1 MIEVRGRG
9 ALALAGLIV
18 MSSPLG
24 AGADEDWPRL
34 WGPKGDARF
43 QGESHVAQ
51 GESPKARELWRRPI
65 GSGFSGI
72 SVVAGRG
79 YTGESDGS
87 QDHAVAFDVATGREL
102 WRTPLG
108 PTYRGH
114 DGSRDGP
121 ISTPAVAGQ
130 RVFLVS
136 AHGVLF
142 ALEAPSGRKRWQR
155 DLKAEDGAAEP
166 SYGFATSPLVVE
178 DRVIVQAGGDK
189 RPLLALEAVS
199 GRLLWSVSH
208 SKGPTYAS
216 PLLGTLAGKEQ
227 VIVMGNDLLYGVKVE
242 DGALLWSHPTGAQGD
257 ATRSPLLLGD
267 DRVLLPS
274 WEEAK
279 LVKVSAKDGTFSVAE
294 LWRSPRLKSSFS
306 PTVFHRGHLF
316 GLNTGYLV
324 CLDPA
329 SGDVRWRQK
338 VYPGSL
344 ILVDGHLVILGAESG
359 DVRVAEASPE
369 GYREKLRVPVFN
381 AGATSS
387 TGPTFA
393 GGKLFLR
400 NVEEIVALEVP

>member
-1 MIEVRGRG
+1 MIDVRGRG
-9 ALALAGLIV
+9 VLALAGLIV
-18 MSSPLG
+18 VSSSAW
-24 AGADEDWPRL
+24 AGTDEDWPRL
-34 WGPKGDARF
+34 WGPQGDARF
-43 QGESHVAQ
+43 QGEGHVAR
-51 GESPKARELWRRPI
+51 GEAPKARELWRRSI

-79 YTGESDGS
+79 YTGESDGKE
-87 QDHAVAFDVATGREL
+87 DNAVAFDVATGREV

-121 ISTPAVAGQ
+121 ISTPAVTGE

-142 ALEAPSGRKRWQR
+142 ALEGPSGKKLWQR

-166 SYGFATSPLVVE
+166 SYGFATSPLVVA

-189 RPLLALEAVS
+189 RPLLALDAKS
-199 GRLLWSVSH
+199 GALLWSVAH
-208 SKGPTYAS
+208 SKGATYAS
-216 PLLGTLAGKEQ
+216 PVLGTLAGKEQ
-227 VIVMGNDLLYGVKVE
+227 VIVHGNDLLYGVKPE
-242 DGALLWSHPTGAQGD
+242 DGALLWSHPTGAQGE
-257 ATRSPLLLGD
+257 ASRSPLLLGD

-279 LVKVSAKDGTFSVAE
+279 LVKVSAKDGVFSVAE

-316 GLNTGYLV
+316 GLNSGYLV

-329 SGDVRWRQK
+329 SADVRWRQK

-359 DVRVAEASPE
+359 DVRVAEASPD
-369 GYREKLRVPVFN
+369 GYRERLRVPVFN

>member
-9 ALALAGLIV
+9 ALALAGLIAV
-18 MSSPLG
+18 TSSVPS
-24 AGADEDWPRL
+24 GADEDWPRL
-34 WGPKGDARF
+34 WGPSGDARF
-43 QGESHVAQ
+43 QGAGHVAQ
-51 GESPKARELWRRPI
+51 GESPKARELWRRSI

-72 SVVAGRG
+72 SVVGGRG

-87 QDHAVAFDVATGREL
+87 QDHAVAFDAATGREI

-121 ISTPAVAGQ
+121 ISTPTVAGP

-136 AHGVLF
+136 AHG
-142 ALEAPSGRKRWQR
+142 ALVALDAASGRKLWQR

-166 SYGFATSPLVVE
+166 SYGFATSPLVVG
-178 DRVIVQAGGDK
+178 DRVVVQAGGDK
-189 RPLLALEAVS
+189 RPLLAVDAKS
-199 GRLLWSVSH
+199 GALLWSVAH
-208 SKGPTYAS
+208 SKGATYAS
-216 PLLGTLAGKEQ
+216 PLLGTLAGREQ
-227 VIVMGNDLLYGVKVE
+227 VIVHGNDLLYGVKIE
-242 DGALLWSHPTGAQGD
+242 DGALLWSHPTGAQGE
-257 ATRSPLLLGD
+257 ASRSPLLLGD

-279 LVKVSAKDGTFSVAE
+279 LLKVSANGGAFSVAE
-294 LWRSPRLKSSFS
+294 LWRSPRLKSTFS

-316 GLNTGYLV
+316 GLSAAYLV
-324 CLDPA
+324 CIDPA

-344 ILVDGHLVILGAESG
+344 ILVDGHLVILGSESG
-359 DVRVAEASPE
+359 DVRVAEASPDA
-369 GYREKLRVPVFN
+369 YREKIRVPVFN

-387 TGPTFA
+387 TGPSFA

>member
-1 MIEVRGRG
+1 MSEVRG
-9 ALALAGLIV
+9 LAVAAMLVLA
-18 MSSPLG
+18 
-24 AGADEDWPRL
+24 AGTQAGTNEDWPRL

-43 QGESHVAQ
+43 QGGGHVAQ
-51 GESPKARELWRRPI
+51 GEAPKTRELWRRRI

-72 SVVAGRG
+72 SVVDGRG
-79 YTGESDGS
+79 YTGESDGT
-87 QDHAVAFDVATGREL
+87 QDHAVAFEVATGREV

-121 ISTPAVAGQ
+121 ISTPAVAGV

-136 AHGVLF
+136 AQGVFF
-142 ALEAPSGRKRWQR
+142 ALDAASGRMLWQR
-155 DLKAEDGAAEP
+155 DLRAEDEAAEP
-166 SYGFATSPLVVE
+166 SYGFATSPLVAG

-189 RPLLALEAVS
+189 RPLLALEAKS
-199 GRLLWSVSH
+199 GRLLWSAAH
-208 SKGPTYAS
+208 SKGATYAS
-216 PLLGTLAGKEQ
+216 PVLGTLAGAEQ
-227 VIVMGNDLLYGVKVE
+227 VVVLGNDLLYAVKPE
-242 DGALLWSHPTGAQGD
+242 DGSLLWSHPTGAQGE
-257 ATRSPLLLGD
+257 ASRPPLLLSE

-279 LVKVSAKDGTFSVAE
+279 LVKVSAQAGSFSASE
-294 LWRSPRLKSSFS
+294 LWRTPRLKSSYS

-316 GLNTGYLV
+316 GLSAGYLV
-324 CLDPA
+324 CLDPISA
-329 SGDVRWRQK
+329 EMRWRHK

-344 ILVDGHLVILGAESG
+344 ILVDGHLVILGDQSG
-359 DVRVAEASPE
+359 DLRVAEASPDA
-369 GYREKLRVPVFN
+369 YREKLKVPVFN

-387 TGPTFA
+387 TGPSFA

>member
-1 MIEVRGRG
+1 MIEVRGRR
-9 ALALAGLIV
+9 ALALASFVAL
-18 MSSPLG
+18 SSPAG
-24 AGADEDWPRL
+24 AGVDEDWPRF

-43 QGESHVAQ
+43 LGTGRVAQ
-51 GESPKARELWRRPI
+51 GDSPRARELWRRRI

-72 SVVAGRG
+72 SVVEGRG

-121 ISTPAVAGQ
+121 ISTPAVEGH

-142 ALEAPSGRKRWQR
+142 ALEASSGKKLWQR
-155 DLKAEDGAAEP
+155 DLKSEDGAAEP
-166 SYGFATSPLVVE
+166 SYGFATSPLVVG
-178 DRVIVQAGGDK
+178 DRLIVQAGGDK
-189 RPLLALEAVS
+189 RPLLALDAKS
-199 GRLLWSVSH
+199 GALLWSVAH
-208 SKGPTYAS
+208 SKGATYAS
-216 PLLGTLAGKEQ
+216 PLLGTLAGQEQ
-227 VIVMGNDLLYGVKVE
+227 VIVHGNDLLYGVKLE
-242 DGALLWSHPTGAQGD
+242 DGALLWSHPTGAQGE
-257 ATRSPLLLGD
+257 ASRSPLLLGD

-279 LVKVSAKDGTFSVAE
+279 LLKVSAKDGVFSVAE
-294 LWRSPRLKSSFS
+294 LWRSPRLKSTFS

-316 GLNTGYLV
+316 GLSAAYLV

-344 ILVDGHLVILGAESG
+344 ILVDGHLVILGSESG
-359 DVRVAEASPE
+359 DVRVAEASPD
-369 GYREKLRVPVFN
+369 GYREKVRVPVFN